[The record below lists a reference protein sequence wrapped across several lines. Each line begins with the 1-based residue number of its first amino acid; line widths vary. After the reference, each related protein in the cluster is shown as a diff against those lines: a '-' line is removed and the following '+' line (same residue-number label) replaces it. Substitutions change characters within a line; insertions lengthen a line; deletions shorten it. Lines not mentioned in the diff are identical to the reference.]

1 MLLHALWVARIGT
14 AVAEIY
20 AAVHHDVGIALGGRG
35 VIGGAQRLGRG
46 GIAPARVEVRPLP
59 QADRRRGIEQRR
71 LLMPPLQHAL
81 KRELALVQKRNKFRV
96 QWTPFP
102 VRFTG
107 KFAQQQIVCRAGA
120 AKQRPLL
127 RAQARKRGGKRWRV
141 PPKQCLHARFRLRVQ
156 RAVCVIGPRKA
167 KPRKQQ
173 RENFLRR
180 RRFSLLDL
188 GKIRRTADPA
198 AKSLLAP
205 SARKA
210 LAANQKPRNA
220 HRSPPF
226 FSSISYLTGKE
237 NPHFLA
243 RRRRVRSP
251 ACFFCSSPVAFA
263 TQSKSGKC
271 LAFLTKN
278 DIIIIALFGCFT
290 REIYEIQRRISPC
303 PSI

>member
-1 MLLHALWVARIGT
+1 
-14 AVAEIY
+14 
-20 AAVHHDVGIALGGRG
+20 
-35 VIGGAQRLGRG
+35 
-46 GIAPARVEVRPLP
+46 
-59 QADRRRGIEQRR
+59 
-71 LLMPPLQHAL
+71 MPPLQHAL

-127 RAQARKRGGKRWRV
+127 RAQARKRGGKRRRV
-141 PPKQCLHARFRLRVQ
+141 PPKTVPPCTL
-156 RAVCVIGPRKA
+156 
-167 KPRKQQ
+167 
-173 RENFLRR
+173 
-180 RRFSLLDL
+180 
-188 GKIRRTADPA
+188 
-198 AKSLLAP
+198 P
-205 SARKA
+205 SARAARRLRHRSTKGQAAQTAARELPPTPPLFPARSWKDTTYRRSRGKA
-210 LAANQKPRNA
+210 PPGSKRAQGA
-220 HRSPPF
+220 HGESKAPQCSSLSPPF
-226 FSSISYLTGKE
+226 FPSISYLTGKE

-243 RRRRVRSP
+243 RRRRTRSP
-251 ACFFCSSPVAFA
+251 ACFFHRSPAAFA

-290 REIYEIQRRISPC
+290 REIYEIQRRISQC